1 MAAPIPLRAL
11 RDPVLLLATGFGS
24 GLLRPAP
31 GTWGTLAGLPLVWLL
46 AQLAT
51 VPALL
56 VLAGLALVGVP
67 LCDAAGRRLGV
78 SDHGGIVWDEIVGL
92 ALTLVLLPLDPL
104 TLLLGFLAFRLF
116 DIVKPWPVSWADRS
130 LPGGLGVMVDDL
142 IAGLFA
148 GALTFALRE
157 GLLLLGLGAPWI
169 LPG

>member
-11 RDPVLLLATGFGS
+11 RDPVLLVATGFGA

-67 LCDAAGRRLGV
+67 SAMPPVDGSASPTTAALSGTR
-78 SDHGGIVWDEIVGL
+78 SSVWL
-92 ALTLVLLPLDPL
+92 
-104 TLLLGFLAFRLF
+104 
-116 DIVKPWPVSWADRS
+116 
-130 LPGGLGVMVDDL
+130 
-142 IAGLFA
+142 
-148 GALTFALRE
+148 
-157 GLLLLGLGAPWI
+157 
-169 LPG
+169 